1 MSETLFNVYEMI
13 KKLKEI
19 LKCDICHNIFDFN
32 EHIPMIARTGETF
45 CKKCLSDEKINIKE
59 ENKLKINVHED
70 NLFMNKFV
78 ENLKLEIIIREIL
91 SIYDKTIKEKLVVF
105 SKNLTERNSNNQ
117 RYGHY
122 LLTYN
127 NNNSNTGLKESN
139 SNEYIYNNSNKKI
152 SHKSK
157 YSLNVSKNGNNKNN
171 NNNTNIKNEKTE
183 MNNNDKENKSNHY
196 KIISKD
202 IVFKNT
208 MNKKNIKNSSKNIK
222 SNEIN
227 LSDTDN
233 NLNTLDFNEE
243 INNIYDKDKSLFES
257 NNNEIKKICDDSIET
272 IPIYDEKNNLN
283 MSFRNEFNEL
293 WLKNDELHDKKK
305 NKKEYKNELN
315 QYVFVNKN
323 NLIYKNNQ
331 KTASSVNIKKKN
343 SKDENIIS
351 YQLSEPNIDN
361 LNISKTKLNKNLKN
375 IENPKNN
382 NDKVKEE
389 EKSDKT
395 KIDDNEIKRIY
406 KNLNYYDL
414 ENKPILKSMTKFEE
428 SNKPNIDNTKYKKI
442 KNYNKVNIN
451 KYKQAQVTPSQII
464 SRESNRKIEE
474 DDIEDNLKFKNLT
487 SFKINNEFSNNKYE
501 KDKNVLFDEDEI
513 KIIVKKMNNVYI
525 NEDDKKLLSKKNNKQ
540 LKNNYKSNNKI
551 NNNITYNKKILGKSS
566 LSPFKNISQD
576 ISPDKNAYLNKN
588 ESLNK
593 IKYYK
598 NNTNRFRTISQAK
611 NNENFT
617 EDNLSTNE
625 ILRSSVRRKNVQSPL
640 INSSNKNSNIN
651 NITRIPKITSI
662 YLKIDNPK
670 HNINKSD
677 ITNDRN
683 IDVSNLIINNENISK
698 NESDLKYSV
707 DEQII
712 PKAKTFMHKT
722 KDELDNIYKGNNM
735 NLLNIKYNN
744 MAFSKNKYLETKNK
758 EFNYLFDERIN
769 NEQNLNIK
777 NILLNNKSKYLE
789 IIQNSVNCPLFNNLI
804 NEVQIIFLQ
813 KGDFYIGILSPENN
827 LPQKGILLSI
837 EGNYY
842 EGMFL
847 DGKKD
852 GKGLILYKNGAKYE
866 GEIKNNLHN
875 GFGKL
880 TQLDG
885 EIFIGQWKN
894 GKINGKGVRYH
905 SNGDVYSGDY
915 VNSIRD
921 GIGKYVFFNGDSYE
935 GQWKNGKAN
944 GKGYFKFRNGNVY
957 EGYFKNNSF
966 CGQGCFKKKTGEIYI
981 GEFKNGLL
989 NGEGTEINQDKE
1001 KFVGMF
1007 INGKKSG
1014 KGILYDK
1021 NGNIIKSGVWDSNE
1035 FVSDFKN

>member
-1 MSETLFNVYEMI
+1 MSETLFNVNSII

-45 CKKCLSDEKINIKE
+45 CKKCLSDEKINLKV

-78 ENLKLEIIIREIL
+78 ENLKLEIIIKEIL

-105 SKNLTERNSNNQ
+105 SKNLTERNTNNQ

-127 NNNSNTGLKESN
+127 NNNNTGLKESN

-152 SHKSK
+152 NHKSK
-157 YSLNVSKNGNNKNN
+157 HSLNVSKNGNNKNN
-171 NNNTNIKNEKTE
+171 NNSPIIKNEKTE
-183 MNNNDKENKSNHY
+183 INNNDKENKANHY

-202 IVFKNT
+202 IVFKST
-208 MNKKNIKNSSKNIK
+208 MNKNNTKNSSKNIK

-227 LSDTDN
+227 LSDIDN

-272 IPIYDEKNNLN
+272 IPIYDEKNNPN

-293 WLKNDELHDKKK
+293 WLKNDESQGGKKC
-305 NKKEYKNELN
+305 KKEYKNELN
-315 QYVFVNKN
+315 KYVFVNKN

-331 KTASSVNIKKKN
+331 KTSSTVNLKKKN
-343 SKDENIIS
+343 SKDENII
-351 YQLSEPNIDN
+351 NN
-361 LNISKTKLNKNLKN
+361 KT
-375 IENPKNN
+375 
-382 NDKVKEE
+382 KEE
-389 EKSDKT
+389 EKSRNT

-414 ENKPILKSMTKFEE
+414 ENKPILKSMTKFENG
-428 SNKPNIDNTKYKKI
+428 NKPNIENTKYKKI

-451 KYKQAQVTPSQII
+451 KYKQAQVTPTQII

-487 SFKINNEFSNNKYE
+487 TFKISNECNKNKYE
-501 KDKNVLFDEDEI
+501 EDKNVLFDEDEI
-513 KIIVKKMNNVYI
+513 KIIVKKMNNAYI
-525 NEDDKKLLSKKNNKQ
+525 NEDDKKLLSNKNSEQ
-540 LKNNYKSNNKI
+540 LKYNYKNKI

-576 ISPDKNAYLNKN
+576 ISPDKNAYINKN

-593 IKYYK
+593 INCYK

-611 NNENFT
+611 TNENLT

-625 ILRSSVRRKNVQSPL
+625 MLRSSVTRKNDQSPI
-640 INSSNKNSNIN
+640 INSSNKNNNVN

-670 HNINKSD
+670 HNNNKSD
-677 ITNDRN
+677 ITNNRN
-683 IDVSNLIINNENISK
+683 LNASNINNENISR
-698 NESDLKYSV
+698 NESDLKISA

-722 KDELDNIYKGNNM
+722 KDELDNIYKGNNLK
-735 NLLNIKYNN
+735 LLNRNKNN
-744 MAFSKNKYLETKNK
+744 NIFSKNKYLETKNK
-758 EFNYLFDERIN
+758 EFNILFDERIN
-769 NEQNLNIK
+769 NEQNLHIK

-789 IIQNSVNCPLFNNLI
+789 IIQNSVNCSLFQISL
-804 NEVQIIFLQ
+804 NEVQILFLRN
-813 KGDFYIGILSPENN
+813 GDFYIGILSAENN
-827 LPQKGILLSI
+827 LPQKGILFSI

-842 EGMFL
+842 EGKFL

-921 GIGKYVFFNGDSYE
+921 GFGKYVFFNGDTYE

-957 EGYFKNNSF
+957 EGYFENNSF

-981 GEFKNGLL
+981 GKFKNGLL

-1001 KFVGMF
+1001 KFIGMF
-1007 INGKKSG
+1007 INGKKNG
-1014 KGILYDK
+1014 NGILYDK
-1021 NGNIIKSGVWDSNE
+1021 NGNIIKSGVWESNE

>member
-1 MSETLFNVYEMI
+1 MSEALFNVNSMI

-32 EHIPMIARTGETF
+32 EHLPMIARTGETF
-45 CKKCLSDEKINIKE
+45 CKKCLSDEKINLKV

-78 ENLKLEIIIREIL
+78 ENLKLEIIIKEIL

-127 NNNSNTGLKESN
+127 NNNNNNTGLKESN

-152 SHKSK
+152 NHKSK
-157 YSLNVSKNGNNKNN
+157 NSLNVSKNGNNKNN
-171 NNNTNIKNEKTE
+171 NNSPIIKNDKTE
-183 MNNNDKENKSNHY
+183 INKNDKENKENHY

-202 IVFKNT
+202 IVFKST
-208 MNKKNIKNSSKNIK
+208 MNKNNSKNSSKNIK

-227 LSDTDN
+227 LSDIDN

-272 IPIYDEKNNLN
+272 IPIYDEKNNPN

-293 WLKNDELHDKKK
+293 WLKNDELQGGKKC
-305 NKKEYKNELN
+305 KKEYKNELN
-315 QYVFVNKN
+315 KYVFVNKN

-331 KTASSVNIKKKN
+331 KTASTVNIKKKN

-351 YQLSEPNIDN
+351 YQLSEPNLDN
-361 LNISKTKLNKNLKN
+361 LNISKTKINNNLNN
-375 IENPKNN
+375 IDNTKNN
-382 NDKVKEE
+382 NDKTKEE
-389 EKSDKT
+389 EKSGNT
-395 KIDDNEIKRIY
+395 KIDGNEIKRIY

-414 ENKPILKSMTKFEE
+414 ENKPILKSMTKFEN
-428 SNKPNIDNTKYKKI
+428 SNKPKIESTKYKKI
-442 KNYNKVNIN
+442 KNYNKLNIN
-451 KYKQAQVTPSQII
+451 KYRQTQATPTQII

-487 SFKINNEFSNNKYE
+487 TFKINNECNNNKYE
-501 KDKNVLFDEDEI
+501 EDKNVLFDEDEI
-513 KIIVKKMNNVYI
+513 KIIVKKMNNAYI
-525 NEDDKKLLSKKNNKQ
+525 NEEERKLLSNKNSGQ
-540 LKNNYKSNNKI
+540 LKYNCKNNKI

-576 ISPDKNAYLNKN
+576 ISPDKNGYINKN
-588 ESLNK
+588 ESLNR
-593 IKYYK
+593 IKCYK
-598 NNTNRFRTISQAK
+598 NSTNRFRTISQAK
-611 NNENFT
+611 TNENFT
-617 EDNLSTNE
+617 EDNQSTNE
-625 ILRSSVRRKNVQSPL
+625 ILRSSVTRKNAQSPI
-640 INSSNKNSNIN
+640 INSSNKNNNVN

-670 HNINKSD
+670 HNNNKSD
-677 ITNDRN
+677 ISNNRN
-683 IDVSNLIINNENISK
+683 IDFSNINNENISK

-707 DEQII
+707 DDQII

-722 KDELDNIYKGNNM
+722 KDELDNIYKGNNLKLS
-735 NLLNIKYNN
+735 NRNKNN
-744 MAFSKNKYLETKNK
+744 MFFSKNKYLETKNK
-758 EFNYLFDERIN
+758 EFNFLFDERIN

-789 IIQNSVNCPLFNNLI
+789 IIKNSVNCSLFNDLLC
-804 NEVQIIFLQ
+804 EVQILLLQ
-813 KGDFYIGILSPENN
+813 NGDFYIGILSPENN

-944 GKGYFKFRNGNVY
+944 GKGFFKFKNGNVY
-957 EGYFKNNSF
+957 EGYFENNSF

-1001 KFVGMF
+1001 KFVGIF

-1014 KGILYDK
+1014 NGILYDK
-1021 NGNIIKSGVWDSNE
+1021 NGNIIKSGVWESNE
-1035 FVSDFKN
+1035 FVSDFTN